1 MVAYF
6 NDVEHAAPVVSAGE
20 DDGNIMISNRR
31 SSIEEAKANNPN
43 LTKSEKAWDLDGDG
57 ELDEAELA
65 LKALDKSHKGT
76 LTKDEMYKL
85 MQENLSSQRELFKM
99 KKVVMG

>member
-1 MVAYF
+1 MVAF
-6 NDVEHAAPVVSAGE
+6 SNDVEHAAPVVSAGE
-20 DDGNIMISNRR
+20 NGGSIINNRR

-65 LKALDKSHKGT
+65 LKALDKSHRGT